1 MNDTLDLFGD
11 QPFEENAED
20 AAANSDAASPDA
32 AAPLMAATIESD
44 AGIDLDAADSGLSAD
59 DNGDGAPPAEPPAAD
74 EPPPGYSEN
83 ELILRE
89 RYLEYAMSVVLGR
102 ALPGVSDGQKPV
114 QRRVLFSMYRLGL
127 AKSPT
132 HVKSARIVGD
142 VIEIGRAHV

>member
-20 AAANSDAASPDA
+20 AAATPEAASPDA
-32 AAPLMAATIESD
+32 AATTQSD
-44 AGIDLDAADSGLSAD
+44 AGIDMDAADSGLSAD

-127 AKSPT
+127 AKIPT
-132 HVKSARIVGD
+132 QVK
-142 VIEIGRAHV
+142 